1 MREFQVR
8 LQSVQDVQE
17 FVSLSTAR
25 GFPVIIRDANNKV
38 NGKSFMEMFCLDLC
52 GPLRVNVVA
61 ARRSLPFFCVTPKGS
76 SSDKYGSSSTV
87 LGILGAGFF
96 TPSAADV

>member
-25 GFPVIIRDANNKV
+25 GFPVIIGDANNKV

-52 GPLRVNVVA
+52 GPLRVDADCSEEELA
-61 ARRSLPFFCVTPKGS
+61 AFCG
-76 SSDKYGSSSTV
+76 
-87 LGILGAGFF
+87 
-96 TPSAADV
+96 DVERFLIK

>member
-25 GFPVIIRDANNKV
+25 GFPVIRDANNKV

-52 GPLRVNVVA
+52 GPLRVDADCSEEELA
-61 ARRSLPFFCVTPKGS
+61 AFCG
-76 SSDKYGSSSTV
+76 
-87 LGILGAGFF
+87 
-96 TPSAADV
+96 DVERFLIR

>member
-38 NGKSFMEMFCLDLC
+38 NGKSFMEMFCLDFNQ
-52 GPLRVNVVA
+52 PLRVVA
-61 ARRSLPFFCVTPKGS
+61 QCSEEELEALRR
-76 SSDKYGSSSTV
+76 
-87 LGILGAGFF
+87 
-96 TPSAADV
+96 DVDRFLVK

>member
-25 GFPVIIRDANNKV
+25 SFPVIIRDANNKV

-52 GPLRVNVVA
+52 GPLWVTMDCSEEELA
-61 ARRSLPFFCVTPKGS
+61 AFCE
-76 SSDKYGSSSTV
+76 
-87 LGILGAGFF
+87 
-96 TPSAADV
+96 DVERLLIR

>member
-25 GFPVIIRDANNKV
+25 SFPVIIRDACGKV
-38 NGKSFMEMFCLDLC
+38 NGKSFMERFCLNLC
-52 GPLRVNVVA
+52 GPLRVDADCSEEELA
-61 ARRSLPFFCVTPKGS
+61 AFCG
-76 SSDKYGSSSTV
+76 
-87 LGILGAGFF
+87 
-96 TPSAADV
+96 DVERFLIK

>member
-52 GPLRVNVVA
+52 RPLRVDADCSEEELA
-61 ARRSLPFFCVTPKGS
+61 AFCG
-76 SSDKYGSSSTV
+76 DAERF
-87 LGILGAGFF
+87 LIR
-96 TPSAADV
+96 

>member
-38 NGKSFMEMFCLDLC
+38 NGKSFMEMLPPPFS
-52 GPLRVNVVA
+52 G
-61 ARRSLPFFCVTPKGS
+61 RSLLCPF
-76 SSDKYGSSSTV
+76 
-87 LGILGAGFF
+87 
-96 TPSAADV
+96 

>member
-25 GFPVIIRDANNKV
+25 SFPVIIRDACGKV
-38 NGKSFMEMFCLDLC
+38 NGKSFMVMFCLDLC
-52 GPLRVNVVA
+52 GPLWVNVDCSEEEFA
-61 ARRSLPFFCVTPKGS
+61 AFCG
-76 SSDKYGSSSTV
+76 
-87 LGILGAGFF
+87 
-96 TPSAADV
+96 DVERLLIR

>member
-25 GFPVIIRDANNKV
+25 GFPVIRDANNKV
-38 NGKSFMEMFCLDLC
+38 NGKSFMEMFCLDSV
-52 GPLRVNVVA
+52 R
-61 ARRSLPFFCVTPKGS
+61 
-76 SSDKYGSSSTV
+76 
-87 LGILGAGFF
+87 
-96 TPSAADV
+96 PSAGGCGLQ

>member
-38 NGKSFMEMFCLDLC
+38 NGKSFMEMICAALC
-52 GPLRVNVVA
+52 GWMRIAV
-61 ARRSLPFFCVTPKGS
+61 RRSLPPFAVMSKGS

-87 LGILGAGFF
+87 LGILGAVFF

>member
-8 LQSVQDVQE
+8 LKSVQDVQE

-52 GPLRVNVVA
+52 GPLRVDADCSEEELA
-61 ARRSLPFFCVTPKGS
+61 AFCG
-76 SSDKYGSSSTV
+76 
-87 LGILGAGFF
+87 
-96 TPSAADV
+96 DVERFLIK

>member
-25 GFPVIIRDANNKV
+25 GFPVIIRDANNKA
-38 NGKSFMEMFCLDLC
+38 NGKSCMEMFCLDLC
-52 GPLRVNVVA
+52 GPLRVDADCSEEELA
-61 ARRSLPFFCVTPKGS
+61 AFCG
-76 SSDKYGSSSTV
+76 
-87 LGILGAGFF
+87 
-96 TPSAADV
+96 DVEKFLIK

>member
-52 GPLRVNVVA
+52 GPLRVDADCSEEELA
-61 ARRSLPFFCVTPKGS
+61 AFWREYAACV
-76 SSDKYGSSSTV
+76 D
-87 LGILGAGFF
+87 GFLQRWKEES
-96 TPSAADV
+96 P

>member
-52 GPLRVNVVA
+52 GPLRVNVDCSEEELA
-61 ARRSLPFFCVTPKGS
+61 AFCGDAGGGCLTIPA
-76 SSDKYGSSSTV
+76 
-87 LGILGAGFF
+87 LHGIITL
-96 TPSAADV
+96 S

>member
-25 GFPVIIRDANNKV
+25 GFPVIIRDANNNV

-52 GPLRVNVVA
+52 GPLRVNVDCSEEELA
-61 ARRSLPFFCVTPKGS
+61 AFCG
-76 SSDKYGSSSTV
+76 DAERF
-87 LGILGAGFF
+87 LIR
-96 TPSAADV
+96 

>member
-1 MREFQVR
+1 MREFQVW

-52 GPLRVNVVA
+52 GEEELA
-61 ARRSLPFFCVTPKGS
+61 AFCG
-76 SSDKYGSSSTV
+76 DAERF
-87 LGILGAGFF
+87 LIR
-96 TPSAADV
+96 

>member
-52 GPLRVNVVA
+52 GPLRVDADCREEELAFEPFA
-61 ARRSLPFFCVTPKGS
+61 ASFLVFF
-76 SSDKYGSSSTV
+76 YN
-87 LGILGAGFF
+87 I
-96 TPSAADV
+96 

>member
-38 NGKSFMEMFCLDLC
+38 NGKSFMGMFCLDLC
-52 GPLRVNVVA
+52 GPLRVDADCSEEELA
-61 ARRSLPFFCVTPKGS
+61 AFCG
-76 SSDKYGSSSTV
+76 DAERF
-87 LGILGAGFF
+87 LIR
-96 TPSAADV
+96 

>member
-8 LQSVQDVQE
+8 LQSVQDVRE

-52 GPLRVNVVA
+52 GPLRVDADCSEEELA
-61 ARRSLPFFCVTPKGS
+61 AFCG
-76 SSDKYGSSSTV
+76 
-87 LGILGAGFF
+87 
-96 TPSAADV
+96 DVERFLIK